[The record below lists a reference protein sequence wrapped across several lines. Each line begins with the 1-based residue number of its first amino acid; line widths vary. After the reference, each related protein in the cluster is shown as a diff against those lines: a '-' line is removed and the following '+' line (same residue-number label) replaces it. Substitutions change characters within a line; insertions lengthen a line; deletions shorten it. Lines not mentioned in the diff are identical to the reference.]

1 MTVEK
6 DVTKNRASP
15 VRVEPPRT
23 HPPHGGE
30 PVRSM
35 DRTGA
40 DRTGAGRQAA
50 EWREKETRARLLQ
63 ETPREFDV
71 SLLQG
76 FSQAV
81 EAAIAKAHTA
91 GLAVP
96 GRDGDGA
103 PVERRPGGQIAAIDE
118 SIDWSPEAWKTTSE
132 DR

>member
-15 VRVEPPRT
+15 VRVEPPPM

-30 PVRSM
+30 PVCSM
-35 DRTGA
+35 DRA
-40 DRTGAGRQAA
+40 EAGRQAA

-103 PVERRPGGQIAAIDE
+103 PVDRRPGGQIAAIDE